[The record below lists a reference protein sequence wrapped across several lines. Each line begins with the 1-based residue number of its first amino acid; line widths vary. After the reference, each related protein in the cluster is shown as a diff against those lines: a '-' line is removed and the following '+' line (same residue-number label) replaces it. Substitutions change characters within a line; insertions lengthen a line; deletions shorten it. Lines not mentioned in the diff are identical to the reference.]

1 MTKSRV
7 AQLKPISIPGLE
19 LTAAVN
25 VAAMLKSETDID
37 NIQCYYYTDS
47 EIIIGII
54 NSNMCMLATAY
65 SISEIAAAQETGST
79 SQEKKIQPMKPPAV

>member
-1 MTKSRV
+1 MAKSRV
-7 AQLKPISIPGLE
+7 AQLKPILIPRLE

-25 VAAMLKSETDID
+25 VAAMLKSEPD

-79 SQEKKIQPMKPPAV
+79 SQEKKIQRMKPPAA